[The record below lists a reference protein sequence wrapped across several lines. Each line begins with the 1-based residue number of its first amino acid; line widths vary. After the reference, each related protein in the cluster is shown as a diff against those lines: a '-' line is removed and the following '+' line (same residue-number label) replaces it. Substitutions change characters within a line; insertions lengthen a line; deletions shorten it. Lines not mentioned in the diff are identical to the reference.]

1 MGLWGIQ
8 VTVAVISLA
17 ETLLVTYL
25 GYKVK
30 FIALKS
36 GFSFTHSIN
45 DVKFKVSVSCN
56 RVALVL
62 FMA

>member
-30 FIALKS
+30 FI
-36 GFSFTHSIN
+36 
-45 DVKFKVSVSCN
+45 VFKEV
-56 RVALVL
+56 LVL
-62 FMA
+62 FVPSLLPDSRFQVFASQLL